1 MYSFLREV
9 ATVPCRDGGLRDVA
23 SLVAGTAGASGR
35 ISGGKVGLAQWSN
48 NAVPHSWHVRSEHLR
63 FKLDNEFWD
72 TFYVFVELYK
82 KAMLVVA

>member
-1 MYSFLREV
+1 MLAF
-9 ATVPCRDGGLRDVA
+9 
-23 SLVAGTAGASGR
+23 SLVTSGKKISAANLVDIMSGR

-48 NAVPHSWHVRSEHLR
+48 NAVPHSWHVCSEHLR

-82 KAMLVVA
+82 KAMLIVA